1 MRLGHLRPVN
11 RADILCPLAL
21 QNKLEAQYAMK
32 LEAALN
38 DASDLKQQLELKAQE
53 NKSVTATLDTL
64 RGNHAELERA
74 FKITAAGIEGGKSL
88 AESAKDMERVRK
100 TMAAQLAEFDTMKKS
115 LMRDLQNRCEK
126 VRERGLRQPP
136 VDEQLTFAVPTGC
149 RTRDLAR

>member
-1 MRLGHLRPVN
+1 
-11 RADILCPLAL
+11 
-21 QNKLEAQYAMK
+21 MK

-38 DASDLKQQLELKAQE
+38 DASDLKQQLELKSQE
-53 NKSVTATLDTL
+53 NKSVTATLDQL

-126 VRERGLRQPP
+126 VRSRGQ
-136 VDEQLTFAVPTGC
+136 DSGSAMSTLT
-149 RTRDLAR
+149 ARFRIPL